1 MNIITLIG
9 RAGQDPERR
18 TLNSGDPVAN
28 FSLAT
33 SERWKDA
40 SGEKKERTQW
50 HRIVAFG
57 AVADVLAK
65 YVKKGDQVGIS
76 GQMTY
81 RKWTDKE
88 GVERMSAEVVVRNGG
103 VTLLGNKARDD
114 EPSSGGART
123 TGTKENETF
132 TSNELDDEIPF

>member
-9 RAGQDPERR
+9 RAGKDPERR
-18 TLNSGDPVAN
+18 ETKGGDAVAS

-57 AVADVLAK
+57 AVADVIAK

-81 RKWTDKE
+81 RKWEDKE
-88 GVERMSAEVVVRNGG
+88 GVSHTAAEVVVRNGG
-103 VTLLGNKARDD
+103 VTLLGNKQK
-114 EPSSGGART
+114 SGDGEADAEVPAA
-123 TGTKENETF
+123 KQNESF
-132 TSNELDDEIPF
+132 TANDLDDEIPF

>member
-9 RAGQDPERR
+9 RAGGDPERR
-18 TLNSGDPVAN
+18 ETKSGEPVAN

-50 HRIVAFG
+50 HRITAFG

-103 VTLLGNKARDD
+103 VTLLANKPRGEDSND
-114 EPSSGGART
+114 ESAAPAKVNDSFTA
-123 TGTKENETF
+123 TG
-132 TSNELDDEIPF
+132 LDDEIPF